1 MSREILFREA
11 VLGFMSGGSIE
22 PDMGFGKVESSIPSD
37 NREIGH
43 YCGGK
48 DIKECKSYFGD
59 NLKYI
64 CATCPS

>member
-1 MSREILFREA
+1 MTREILFREA
-11 VLGFMSGGSIE
+11 VLGFMSGGNIK
-22 PDMGFGKVESSIPSD
+22 PDMGFGEIGNTVSKEKG
-37 NREIGH
+37 IGH

>member
-11 VLGFMSGGSIE
+11 VLGFMSGGSIK
-22 PDMGFGKVESSIPSD
+22 PDMGFGEIEKGASK
-37 NREIGH
+37 NKEIGH
-43 YCGGK
+43 HCHGK